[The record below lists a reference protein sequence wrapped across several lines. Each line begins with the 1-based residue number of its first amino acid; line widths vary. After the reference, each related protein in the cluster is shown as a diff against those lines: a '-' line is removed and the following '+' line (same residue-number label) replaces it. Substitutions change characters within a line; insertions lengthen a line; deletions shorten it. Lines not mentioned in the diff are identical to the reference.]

1 MTGHHPYPLK
11 DDIYDAFT
19 GKYGFDYEEAMQNA
33 IDCAANGGGEADL
46 TELPPFDEVPTL
58 PPCFVNF
65 DVKLSDFYGI
75 PYDPED
81 YE

>member
-1 MTGHHPYPLK
+1 MTGYYPYPLE
-11 DDIYDAFT
+11 DELYDSM
-19 GKYGFDYEEAMQNA
+19 GDYGFDFQEVMQNA

-46 TELPPFDEVPTL
+46 TQIPPFDEVPTL
-58 PPCFVNF
+58 PACFCNF
-65 DVKLSDFYGI
+65 DVKLQDFYHR